1 MNFLFILPE
10 NLSRLFSEFFLIKEV
25 LILVLVL
32 YIYLIFFKKKD
43 VNLKTKYL
51 VILTVS
57 YLLFYFYI
65 RVGSRLFI
73 FYEFFLITLLI
84 KKLETLEIKKFL
96 SNFKIFI
103 IIISIS
109 FVQIYF
115 NLKNNKYANLT
126 SVNKILYD
134 EIINEYQPNDK
145 IFISPTSNSLIHSPL
160 RYFDG
165 MPSENFSLT
174 SKIFFGKNA
183 LLINDILNFGKTNN
197 DYFKNLIIKSNIKFF
212 VFEIDK
218 NDAYLLLKKENAEK
232 IANIL
237 NLNANKNRY
246 FKYDLSEYSYLK
258 KYGADLNDY
267 FLIKNRIF
275 NKLLISNLQIKQIFL
290 FKDKELKKINEYN
303 EEPGLYLFFL

>member
-1 MNFLFILPE
+1 M
-10 NLSRLFSEFFLIKEV
+10 
-25 LILVLVL
+25 
-32 YIYLIFFKKKD
+32 
-43 VNLKTKYL
+43 
-51 VILTVS
+51 
-57 YLLFYFYI
+57 
-65 RVGSRLFI
+65 
-73 FYEFFLITLLI
+73 
-84 KKLETLEIKKFL
+84 
-96 SNFKIFI
+96 
-103 IIISIS
+103 
-109 FVQIYF
+109 
-115 NLKNNKYANLT
+115 
-126 SVNKILYD
+126 
-134 EIINEYQPNDK
+134 
-145 IFISPTSNSLIHSPL
+145 
-160 RYFDG
+160 
-165 MPSENFSLT
+165 
-174 SKIFFGKNA
+174 
-183 LLINDILNFGKTNN
+183 LINDILNFGKTNN